1 VWGDQDFLWASLS
14 DVCCVA
20 YISRSSL
27 QFVSTRTREVTFS
40 ELIVLVMQNLLG
52 TVLSWNPAG
61 VGVEDRRD
69 GWKQYPSIKY
79 LFWTGLVFLSWTYVA
94 VAGYF
99 YTKINK
105 NNPRR
110 FQL

>member
-1 VWGDQDFLWASLS
+1 MELARLRSVGGSGFSVGILS

-27 QFVSTRTREVTFS
+27 QFETTRTREVTFS

-69 GWKQYPSIKY
+69 GGSSTQVSNIC
-79 LFWTGLVFLSWTYVA
+79 FGLVWCFCHGRT
-94 VAGYF
+94 
-99 YTKINK
+99 
-105 NNPRR
+105 
-110 FQL
+110 